1 MKTSKA
7 LASSA
12 LAGLLAAGLCLDA
25 AAQSGDT
32 EKCYGVAK
40 KGQND
45 CSAGNHSCSGKSA
58 KDNDPTEWK
67 TVAKGTC
74 EKMGGKLTSVAGD
87 AKKAPP
93 AEKPYVAPG
102 G

>member
-1 MKTSKA
+1 MKTSKV
-7 LASSA
+7 LVSSA
-12 LAGLLAAGLCLDA
+12 LAGLLAAGACLDA
-25 AAQSGDT
+25 TAQAAT

-40 KGQND
+40 KGAND
-45 CSAGNHSCSGKSA
+45 CSANNHSCSNKST
-58 KDNDPTEWK
+58 KDNDPTDWK

-74 EKMGGKLTSVAGD
+74 EKMGGKLTSAAGD
-87 AKKAPP
+87 TKKAPP

>member
-1 MKTSKA
+1 MKNPKI
-7 LASSA
+7 LIASA
-12 LAGLLAAGLCLDA
+12 VAGLIAAGFSFDA
-25 AAQSGDT
+25 AAQTGGDT

-45 CSAGNHSCSGKSA
+45 CGTATHSCAGKST
-58 KDNDPTEWK
+58 KDNDPVEWK

-74 EKMGGKLTSVAGD
+74 AKLGGKLTAAAGD
-87 AKKAPP
+87 AKKAP
-93 AEKPYVAPG
+93 AEKPNAPYG

>member
-1 MKTSKA
+1 MKTTKTF
-7 LASSA
+7 ASAA
-12 LAGLLAAGLCLDA
+12 LAGLLATGFALDA
-25 AAQSGDT
+25 SAQSGAS

-40 KGQND
+40 KGAND
-45 CSAGNHSCSGKSA
+45 CGTATHSCSGKAA

-67 TVAKGTC
+67 TVPKGTC
-74 EKMGGKLTSVAGD
+74 EKSGGKLTATAAD
-87 AKKAPP
+87 AKKAP

>member
-7 LASSA
+7 LASTA
-12 LAGLLAAGLCLDA
+12 LAGLLAAGFALDA
-25 AAQSGDT
+25 QAQAGAT

-45 CSAGNHSCSGKSA
+45 CGTATHSCSGKAA
-58 KDNDPTEWK
+58 KDNDPAEWK

-74 EKMGGKLTSVAGD
+74 EKMGGKLTAAAGD
-87 AKKAPP
+87 AKKAAP

>member
-1 MKTSKA
+1 VKTSKV
-7 LASSA
+7 LVSSA
-12 LAGLLAAGLCLDA
+12 LAGLLAAGACLDA
-25 AAQSGDT
+25 SAQSGAT

-45 CSAGNHSCSGKSA
+45 CGTASHSCSGKA
-58 KDNDPTEWK
+58 TKDNDPVEWK

-74 EKMGGKLTSVAGD
+74 EKMGGKLTAAAGD

>member
-1 MKTSKA
+1 MKTPKS
-7 LASSA
+7 LITSA
-12 LAGLLAAGLCLDA
+12 VAGLIAAGFAVDA
-25 AAQSGDT
+25 AAQAGGG

-45 CSAGNHSCSGKSA
+45 CATATHSCGSKST
-58 KDNDPTEWK
+58 KDNDPLEWK

-74 EKMGGKLTSVAGD
+74 EKMGGKLTAAAGD

-93 AEKPYVAPG
+93 AEKPYG